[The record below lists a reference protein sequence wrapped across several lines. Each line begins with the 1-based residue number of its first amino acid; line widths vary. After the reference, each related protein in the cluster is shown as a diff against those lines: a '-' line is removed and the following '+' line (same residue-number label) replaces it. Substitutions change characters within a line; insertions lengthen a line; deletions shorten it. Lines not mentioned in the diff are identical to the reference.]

1 MSHLYVRMDG
11 WMDGRRDRH
20 THVRTHACTRDA
32 STSSAVDVRVCSC
45 SYGQADAS
53 ERGRGWLSEE
63 QRRWEICEIAC
74 RCHMSTRDLLRP
86 SFIIQI
92 HSTYFMSITKALNV
106 YYKGNARSYPFM
118 SKLNVRKE

>member
-1 MSHLYVRMDG
+1 MSHGRVDG
-11 WMDGRRDRH
+11 WAEGQTH
-20 THVRTHACTRDA
+20 TCTHAHTRDA
-32 STSSAVDVRVCSC
+32 STSSAVDVRVCAC

-63 QRRWEICEIAC
+63 QRQWEICEIAC

-92 HSTYFMSITKALNV
+92 HSTYFTSITKALNV
-106 YYKGNARSYPFM
+106 YYKGNARRYPFM